1 MPTRSRLVRVF
12 ISSTFRDFIEERDE
26 LVKKVFPELRRR
38 CKERFV
44 ELLEVDLRWG
54 ITEEQAKGG
63 ETLRICLE
71 EIDRCRPD
79 KDRGTE
85 DSPVFFVGL
94 LGERYGWVP
103 DEDYFKPDVLEDPYL
118 GWVKEHLHERKSVTE
133 LEILHG
139 VLRNKKMLDRAFFY
153 FRNDGYEMRHWD
165 EIKRHHAELK
175 PPIAKE
181 DFTNAGSKSLEEDN
195 RKQKDLKQRILDASL
210 KWNPRNYDTPRDMAE
225 LVAEDLWKAI
235 NEVFPP
241 SSVPDALERESMEHR
256 VFMQSRTRAYV
267 ERPGLFGQLD
277 AFVAAIAGEADEPSP
292 SATEESG
299 SEGAT
304 GDAAGE
310 QGLESDTESAK
321 APPAVR
327 VVLGESGSGK
337 SALLAAWIAHRNET
351 YGTEPLFFHFA
362 GATAASV
369 SASSLLHRLLATL
382 RKGVGALASETV
394 PSTDQA
400 MAEILPRWLG
410 ALSEQG
416 GGVFVFD
423 AVNQLASARDRE
435 LWWWPREWPGNIR
448 VILSTLPGD
457 SFREMER
464 RGWTSEEF
472 VVRVPLLQPAEKRE
486 IMNGYLKLFAREIKD
501 NLQEKVL
508 ASPQSANPLFL
519 RTVLD
524 ELRLRSTHEG
534 LDADLDAMLAC
545 PDVAGLFVLVLKNLE
560 RDFTPPEHPDLV
572 HRALGLMGMAAR
584 GLSESEI
591 LQLLSPSSHPGSDPL
606 PRHYWAPLYLALEE
620 SLVSREGQLSFFHDY
635 LRQAVL
641 REYLDEEHERSEARS
656 KLAEPALRWKEE
668 DAFGASLRSYAF
680 ANGMAHLLDEK
691 RIDKSL
697 ELLSDKKYRETA
709 AHALHQARPVL
720 KDLQRLRE
728 TLAKAPAF
736 DAIQAAELTFLALSG
751 QQELQTHL
759 RLSLDEAAK
768 QGDWEEALAFAAA
781 EESETLRLLLACR
794 AVAVTD
800 PRIPTQ
806 DRSEIGA
813 LMERWA
819 ETAGGNEW
827 NDLVRTLVT
836 AQANKSIGAD
846 EKLGES

>member
-1 MPTRSRLVRVF
+1 MKSRLVRVF
-12 ISSTFRDFIEERDE
+12 ISSTFRDFIQERDE
-26 LVKKVFPELRRR
+26 LVKKVFPELRQK

-79 KDRGTE
+79 KDRGTG

-94 LGERYGWVP
+94 LGGRYGWIP
-103 DEDYFKPDVLEDPYL
+103 DDGYFKPDVLEDPHL

-153 FRNDGYEMRHWD
+153 FRNDGYEIRNWE
-165 EIKRHHAELK
+165 EIERHHAGLK
-175 PPIAKE
+175 PAIAKD
-181 DFTNAGSKSLEEDN
+181 DFTNAKSKTADEDD
-195 RKQKDLKQRILDASL
+195 RKQKDLKQRVRDASL
-210 KWNPRNYDTPRDMAE
+210 KWDPRTYERPRDMAD
-225 LVAEDLWKAI
+225 LVTDDLWKAI

-267 ERPGLFGQLD
+267 ERPGLFAELD
-277 AFVAAIAGEADEPSP
+277 AFVDVVAGEGNESSPSPLEDVGSDNAAID
-292 SATEESG
+292 ATEEQDPKNQ
-299 SEGAT
+299 A
-304 GDAAGE
+304 
-310 QGLESDTESAK
+310 ESAK
-321 APPAVR
+321 ATPAVR

-337 SALLAAWIAHRNET
+337 SALLAAWVAHRSET
-351 YGTEPLFFHFA
+351 NSTEPLFFHFA

-369 SASSLLHRLLATL
+369 SASSLLHRLLDTL
-382 RKGVGALASETV
+382 RKKVGTLASETV
-394 PSTDQA
+394 PSTDQG
-400 MAEILPRWLG
+400 MAEILPRWVG

-448 VILSTLPGD
+448 VIFSTLPGD
-457 SFREMER
+457 SLREMER
-464 RGWTSEEF
+464 RGWTGEEF
-472 VVRVPLLQPAEKRE
+472 IVGVPLLQPAEKRE
-486 IMNGYLKLFAREIKD
+486 IMNGYLKLFARAIKE

-534 LDADLDAMLAC
+534 LNADLEAMLAC
-545 PDVAGLFVLVLKNLE
+545 PDVAALFVLVLKNLE
-560 RDFTPPEHPDLV
+560 RDFTPPEHPELV

-591 LQLLSPSSHPGSDPL
+591 LQMLSPSSHPGNDPL

-635 LRQAVL
+635 LRQAVF
-641 REYLDEEHERSEARS
+641 REYLDEEDERSEART
-656 KLAEPALRWKEE
+656 KLAEPALRWKEQ

-680 ANGMAHLLDEK
+680 ANGVGHLLDDK

-697 ELLSDKKYRETA
+697 ELLFDKEYRETA
-709 AHALHQARPVL
+709 ARALHQGRPVL

-728 TLAKAPAF
+728 AIAKAAAF
-736 DAIQAAELTFLALSG
+736 DSTQIAELTFLALSG

-759 RLSLDEAAK
+759 RLSLDKAS
-768 QGDWEEALAFAAA
+768 QHGDWEEALAFAAS

-794 AVAVTD
+794 AVASEGAIFSEEDALQVRALLNRWSDATQED
-800 PRIPTQ
+800 ACKELTNLLTPTPR
-806 DRSEIGA
+806 
-813 LMERWA
+813 
-819 ETAGGNEW
+819 
-827 NDLVRTLVT
+827 
-836 AQANKSIGAD
+836 
-846 EKLGES
+846 

>member
-1 MPTRSRLVRVF
+1 MKSRLVRVF
-12 ISSTFRDFIEERDE
+12 ISSTFRDFIQERDE

-85 DSPVFFVGL
+85 GSPVFFVGL
-94 LGERYGWVP
+94 LGERYGWIP
-103 DEDYFKPDVLEDPYL
+103 DDDYFKPDVLEDPHL
-118 GWVKEHLHERKSVTE
+118 GWVKEHIHERKSVTE

-139 VLRNKKMLDRAFFY
+139 VLRNERMLDRAFFY
-153 FRNDGYEMRHWD
+153 FRNDGYEIRHWD
-165 EIKRHHAELK
+165 EIERHHAGLK
-175 PPIAKE
+175 PAIAKD
-181 DFTNAGSKSLEEDN
+181 DFTNVRSKTSEEDG
-195 RKQKDLKQRILDASL
+195 RKQKDLKQRVRDASL
-210 KWNPRNYDTPRDMAE
+210 KWDPRAYERPRDMAD
-225 LVAEDLWKAI
+225 LVTEDLWRAI

-267 ERPGLFGQLD
+267 ERSGLFEELD
-277 AFVAAIAGEADEPSP
+277 AFVDAVAGEGNESSPSP
-292 SATEESG
+292 PEDDSSDITAIDATEAQDHKSQ
-299 SEGAT
+299 S
-304 GDAAGE
+304 
-310 QGLESDTESAK
+310 ESAK
-321 APPAVR
+321 PPPAVR

-337 SALLAAWIAHRNET
+337 SALLAAWIARRSET
-351 YGTEPLFFHFA
+351 NGTELLFFHFA

-382 RKGVGALASETV
+382 RKKVGVLASETV

-400 MAEILPRWLG
+400 MAETLPRWLG

-448 VILSTLPGD
+448 VVFSTLPGD
-457 SFREMER
+457 SFREMDR
-464 RGWTSEEF
+464 RGWTGEEF
-472 VVRVPLLQPAEKRE
+472 IVRVPLLQQAEKRE
-486 IMNGYLKLFAREIKD
+486 IMNGYLKLFAREIKE

-545 PDVAGLFVLVLKNLE
+545 PDVAALFVLVLKNLE

-572 HRALGLMGMAAR
+572 HCALGLMGMAAR

-591 LQLLSPSSHPGSDPL
+591 LQLLSHSSHPGKDPL

-656 KLAEPALRWKEE
+656 KLAEPALRWKEA
-668 DAFGASLRSYAF
+668 DAFGASLRFYAF
-680 ANGMAHLLDEK
+680 ANGMAHLLDDK

-697 ELLSDKKYRETA
+697 ELLSDREYRETA
-709 AHALHQARPVL
+709 ARALHQARPVL
-720 KDLQRLRE
+720 NDLQRLRE
-728 TLAKAPAF
+728 KLAKASAC
-736 DAIQAAELTFLALSG
+736 DAAQAAELTFFALSG
-751 QQELQTHL
+751 VQELESHL
-759 RLSLDEAAK
+759 RRTIDEAAK
-768 QGDWEEALAFAAA
+768 RGDWEEAMAFAAA

-794 AVAVTD
+794 AVVSGGVSFSEEDALQMRALVSRWSEATKED
-800 PRIPTQ
+800 TWRELMASLTPTS
-806 DRSEIGA
+806 R
-813 LMERWA
+813 
-819 ETAGGNEW
+819 
-827 NDLVRTLVT
+827 
-836 AQANKSIGAD
+836 
-846 EKLGES
+846 

>member
-1 MPTRSRLVRVF
+1 MTSPSRLVRVF
-12 ISSTFRDFIEERDE
+12 ISSTFRDFIQERDE
-26 LVKKVFPELRRR
+26 LVKKVFPELRGR

-85 DSPVFFVGL
+85 DSPVFFLGL
-94 LGERYGWVP
+94 LGERYGWIP
-103 DEDYFKPDVLEDPYL
+103 DHDYFKPDVLEDPHL

-139 VLRNKKMLDRAFFY
+139 VLRNKRMLDRAFFY
-153 FRNDGYEMRHWD
+153 LRNDGYEIRHWE
-165 EIKRHHAELK
+165 EIEKHHAGLK
-175 PPIAKE
+175 PAIVKE
-181 DFTNAGSKSLEEDN
+181 DFTNARSKTSEEDD
-195 RKQKDLKQRILDASL
+195 RKQKDLKQRIRDASL
-210 KWNPRNYDTPRDMAE
+210 KWYPRAYNRPRDMADM
-225 LVAEDLWKAI
+225 VTEDLWRAI
-235 NEVFPP
+235 NQVFPP

-267 ERPGLFGQLD
+267 GLPGLFGQLD
-277 AFVAAIAGEADEPSP
+277 AFVDSAEAEVEESLP
-292 SATEESG
+292 ATEKVG
-299 SEGAT
+299 SEN
-304 GDAAGE
+304 AASDVTGE
-310 QGLESDTESAK
+310 QDLRNNAESAK

-327 VVLGESGSGK
+327 IVLGESGSGK
-337 SALLAAWIAHRNET
+337 SALLAAWIAHRSET
-351 YGTEPLFFHFA
+351 NGAEPLFFHFA

-382 RKGVGALASETV
+382 RKNVAALATETV
-394 PSTDQA
+394 PSTDQSK
-400 MAEILPRWLG
+400 AEVLPRWLA

-435 LWWWPREWPGNIR
+435 LWWWPREWPDNIC
-448 VILSTLPGD
+448 VIFSTLPGD
-457 SFREMER
+457 SFREMEC

-472 VVRVPLLQPAEKRE
+472 IVRVPLLQPLEKRE
-486 IMNGYLKLFAREIKD
+486 VMNSYLKLFARKIEEK
-501 NLQEKVL
+501 LQEKVL

-524 ELRLRSTHEG
+524 ELRLRSKHED

-545 PDVAGLFVLVLKNLE
+545 PDVAALFVLVLKNLE
-560 RDFTPPEHPDLV
+560 RDFTPPEHPELV

-591 LQLLSPSSHPGSDPL
+591 LQLLSPSSHPGNDPL

-620 SLVSREGQLSFFHDY
+620 SLVNREGQLSFFHDY

-641 REYLDEEHERSEARS
+641 REYLDEEHERSEART
-656 KLAEPALRWKEE
+656 KLAEPALRWKEQ

-680 ANGMAHLLDEK
+680 ANGIAHLLDDK
-691 RIDKSL
+691 RTDKSL
-697 ELLSDKKYRETA
+697 ELLSDQEYRETA
-709 AHALHQARPVL
+709 ARALHQARPVL

-736 DAIQAAELTFLALSG
+736 DATQAAELTFLALRG
-751 QQELQTHL
+751 KQELQTHL
-759 RLSLDEAAK
+759 RISLDEVSK
-768 QGDWEEALAFAAA
+768 LGDWEDAMAFAAA

-794 AVAVTD
+794 ALAGISAMPSEGSAAEVRALASKWADATGTPEWRELVVLLLPPFP
-800 PRIPTQ
+800 PRC
-806 DRSEIGA
+806 
-813 LMERWA
+813 
-819 ETAGGNEW
+819 
-827 NDLVRTLVT
+827 
-836 AQANKSIGAD
+836 
-846 EKLGES
+846 